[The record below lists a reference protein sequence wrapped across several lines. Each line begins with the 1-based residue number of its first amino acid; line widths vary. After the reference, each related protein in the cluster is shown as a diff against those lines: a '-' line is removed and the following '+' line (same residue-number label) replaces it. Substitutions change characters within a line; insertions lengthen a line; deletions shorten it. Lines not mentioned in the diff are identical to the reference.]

1 MINAGREKTVKCPRC
16 KYISFDYNERCPK
29 CDNDLSRERKAF
41 DLINFKHNPPHLLN
55 SLTGDFGDTDRGLD
69 RADWSVETDT
79 NPEDLDMHLD
89 TEELSEGLPEQ
100 GFSLDLADLEDETVD
115 SEGSAPEELDS
126 ADISLD
132 DLALDLPPDQDLIPQ
147 GSSEVA
153 TVEIAPENLHYSE
166 DQEK

>member
-1 MINAGREKTVKCPRC
+1 MINTGREKTVKCPRC

-29 CDNDLSRERKAF
+29 CDKDLSHERKAF
-41 DLINFKHNPPHLLN
+41 DLINFKQNPPHLLG

-79 NPEDLDMHLD
+79 NPEELDMHLD

-100 GFSLDLADLEDETVD
+100 GFSLDLSDLEDEIVN
-115 SEGSAPEELDS
+115 SEGSAPEKLDS
-126 ADISLD
+126 ANISLND
-132 DLALDLPPDQDLIPQ
+132 TALDLPPDQDLIPP
-147 GSSEVA
+147 GSSEIA